1 MKNMPNYTR
10 PEELLTKVIIENAE
24 LREDIKLLQE
34 ELDEDEKEIVKLKS
48 IIRDYE
54 EYYNGNE
61 IEIIPDN
68 RRTNTVEPYINWLN
82 SEGSEEMANAYAAY
96 F

>member
-68 RRTNTVEPYINWLN
+68 RRTQLN
-82 SEGSEEMANAYAAY
+82 HILIG
-96 F
+96 

>member
-82 SEGSEEMANAYAAY
+82 SEESEEMANAYAAY